1 MCGLLLCILT
11 TIYLYYAAG
20 ILQLDG
26 IVNTVI
32 QEGDK
37 VFHWGNTTFNTI
49 VEKVG
54 MVIVMMVNDND
65 DNGDDGDGNGD
76 DGDNNG

>member
-1 MCGLLLCILT
+1 MIWTVIVCGLLLCILA

-37 VFHWGNTTFNTI
+37 VFHWGNTTFNSI
-49 VEKVG
+49 VEKVEII
-54 MVIVMMVNDND
+54 MNIIIIDY
-65 DNGDDGDGNGD
+65 
-76 DGDNNG
+76 

>member
-1 MCGLLLCILT
+1 MIWTVIICGLILCTLA

-20 ILQLDG
+20 ILKLEG

-49 VEKVG
+49 VEKVIII
-54 MVIVMMVNDND
+54 MMMIKSIIVIIIIIRFLTI
-65 DNGDDGDGNGD
+65 
-76 DGDNNG
+76 